1 MKSCAAILVEQKK
14 PLVIEEVEVP
24 APKLGQVL
32 VKVLASGICGSQI
45 GEIDGVKGP
54 DRFLPHLLGHEGCGE
69 VLEVGE
75 GVRTVKAGDRVVL
88 HWRKGT
94 GLESVT
100 PVYES
105 RIGRVHAG
113 WVTTFNEYAIVS
125 ENRVTAIPADFDPEI
140 AALFGCA
147 VTTGFGVVNN
157 NARLGIGESIAI
169 FGAGG
174 IGLNIVQGAALA
186 GGNPVIALDRF
197 DNRLELARSLGATH
211 AINVTKADA
220 AEEIKKLVGYEGV
233 DVAVDNTGNV
243 EVIALASRLTN
254 ARGRTVLVGVPPKD
268 ATASISTLPLH
279 FEKRLVGSHGGECR
293 PDVDIPRYVRL
304 VCEGRLALSSLIGRR
319 YPLADINA
327 AITDMTSGS
336 LAGRPIVYLGCF

>member
-1 MKSCAAILVEQKK
+1 MKSRAAILVEQKK

-32 VKVLASGICGSQI
+32 VKVLVSGICGSQI

-54 DRFLPHLLGHEGCGE
+54 DKFLPHLLGHEGCGE

-75 GVRTVKAGDRVVL
+75 GVRTVKPGDRVVL
-88 HWRKGT
+88 HWRKGA

-100 PVYES
+100 PVYDS
-105 RIGRVHAG
+105 RIGKVNAG

-157 NARLGIGESIAI
+157 NARLAIGESIAI

-186 GGNPVIALDRF
+186 GGNPIIAIDRF

-211 AINVTKADA
+211 TINSTKSDA
-220 AEEIKKLVGYEGV
+220 AVEIHKIVGHDGV

-243 EVIALASRLTN
+243 EVIGLASRLTN
-254 ARGRTVLVGVPPKD
+254 TRGRTVLVGVPPKD
-268 ATASISTLPLH
+268 ATAAISTLPLH
-279 FEKRLVGSHGGECR
+279 FEKRLVGSHGGESQ
-293 PDVDIPRYVRL
+293 PDVDILRYVRL
-304 VCEGRLALSSLIGRR
+304 VQEGRLALASLVGRR

-327 AITDMTSGS
+327 AIADMKSGR
-336 LAGRPIVYLGCF
+336 LAGRAVVATV